1 MRLCLDAARA
11 APRVLA
17 QPEPA
22 CLLTGFG
29 DSSVELELCF
39 WIDDPQAG
47 TTNVRSAVL
56 LGVWDRFH
64 EHGIEIP
71 FPQRDLH
78 IRTPAELRLVTT
90 PAPADGRS
98 RARVAATADP

>member
-1 MRLCLDAARA
+1 
-11 APRVLA
+11 VLA

-22 CLLTGFG
+22 CLMAGFG
-29 DSSVELELCF
+29 DSSVDLELCF
-39 WIDDPQAG
+39 WINDPQAG

-56 LGVWDRFH
+56 LGIWDRFR

-78 IRTPAELRLVTT
+78 IRTPAELRVLTT
-90 PAPADGRS
+90 PAPADGRLRM
-98 RARVAATADP
+98 RAPAAADS

>member
-1 MRLCLDAARA
+1 MRLCLEVA
-11 APRVLA
+11 RVLA

-22 CLLTGFG
+22 CLMAGFG
-29 DSSVELELCF
+29 ESSVGLELCF
-39 WIDDPQAG
+39 WINDPEAG

-56 LGVWDRFH
+56 LGVWDRFR

-78 IRTPAELRLVTT
+78 IRTPAELRVLTT
-90 PAPADGRS
+90 RAPADGRQ
-98 RARVAATADP
+98 RMRVPAAADS